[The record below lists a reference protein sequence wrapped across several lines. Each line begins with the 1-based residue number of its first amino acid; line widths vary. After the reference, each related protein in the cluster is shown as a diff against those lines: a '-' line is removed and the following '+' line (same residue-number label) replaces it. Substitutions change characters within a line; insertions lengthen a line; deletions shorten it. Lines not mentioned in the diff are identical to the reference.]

1 MVEPRDY
8 PELDPNGKFEFM
20 ATTII
25 DRDPTI
31 LPENNEQSDDACL
44 TILFAETVCSKI
56 AVVQEGANAVQTAM
70 DVADELILT
79 TVQKHQGRV
88 IKTMGTSILAEFLN
102 PIEAIHAAVEMERL
116 SVANP
121 AVLQD
126 KDLGLR
132 VGIYTL
138 ENYRPEI
145 AVFSSMLTAAANITK
160 QATSGQILISNK
172 AYQRVSKL
180 PGPHSQWFRAVSIN
194 GSTENEDIFEVSW
207 QEARPNIPSRYEVL
221 SQLGKGGMGIVHK
234 VRDRETHE
242 IIALKIL
249 KPEIAGDPAMQEN
262 LRREVCLARKV
273 THKNICRI
281 HEFNRSNGAAFIS
294 MEFVT
299 GESLLAMLHR
309 TGPRSWNEAVHS
321 ALQICA
327 GLREAHIQGI
337 VHRDLKP
344 ANIMVDLAGGVKVM
358 DFGIARLFQGTGQMT
373 DTMIGTPA
381 YMAPEQLELKRVD
394 ARTDIYALGLLLYE
408 MVTGVQPFV
417 GETPIA
423 VALKHLRES
432 PKRPREV
439 MPTLPTYAEGVILK
453 CLQKDPA
460 KRFQS
465 VDELTMA
472 LKREVGRRPAES
484 QWNCFVADFRR
495 AGRDLQ
501 RVLQF
506 GVNTAETFFRNED
519 WRALI
524 SRPSKKTIAA
534 GLATTCLLSGLIVFG
549 ASRNRKSNATGPTF
563 TESATIVADQ
573 NSPSAIGGQGSR
585 SQLGRVSG
593 TRAIPPITSFEVD
606 LNGAT
611 GPVADKNVS
620 VTHIESGASSTS
632 RVAPSESKAMRSTQN
647 VKMQL
652 AARIPTPSSAT
663 THINQVQP
671 PSVLLPVAISN
682 ANEASKTR
690 ADDTGHEALTT
701 DAAATP
707 TETVANEK
715 TSAPTVLA
723 VLYLEVGSFKDSTWA
738 DHAVEKLTQLG
749 FQSVAIRKAHLW
761 MESFQVRVGPFVN
774 QKDLEEARKNLASQ
788 GFKPHPVK

>member
-1 MVEPRDY
+1 MGEPRNY
-8 PELDPNGKFEFM
+8 PELDPNGKSEFM
-20 ATTII
+20 ATTIT

-31 LPENNEQSDDACL
+31 PPENSEQSDNLCL
-44 TILFAETVCSKI
+44 TILFAEAVCSKI
-56 AVVQEGANAVQTAM
+56 AVLQEGANAAQTAM
-70 DVADELILT
+70 GASDELILY

-88 IKTMGTSILAEFLN
+88 IKAMGTSLIAEFSN
-102 PIEAIHAAVEMERL
+102 PIEAIHAAVGMERL

-121 AVLQD
+121 AFQQGTEP
-126 KDLGLR
+126 GLR
-132 VGIYTL
+132 IGIYTL
-138 ENYRPEI
+138 ENHRPEI
-145 AVFSSMLTAAANITK
+145 SVFSSMVTAAANITK
-160 QATSGQILISNK
+160 QATSGQILISVK
-172 AYQRVSKL
+172 AYQRVSKQA
-180 PGPHSQWFRAVSIN
+180 GPHCQWSRAVSID
-194 GSTENEDIFEVSW
+194 GSTETEDIFEVSW
-207 QEARPNIPSRYEVL
+207 QEAPPNIPSRYEVL
-221 SQLGKGGMGIVHK
+221 SQVGKGGMGIVHK
-234 VRDRETHE
+234 VRDRETNE

-309 TGPRSWNEAVHS
+309 SGPFSWNEAVHS

-344 ANIMVDLAGGVKVM
+344 ANIMVDLAGSVKVM

-373 DTMIGTPA
+373 GTMVGTPA

-394 ARTDIYALGLLLYE
+394 ARTDVYALGLLLYE

-423 VALKHLRES
+423 VALKHLREY

-439 MPTLPTYAEGVILK
+439 MPTIPAYAEGVILK

-472 LKREVGRRPAES
+472 LKREGGRRPAVS
-484 QWNCFVADFRR
+484 QWNCFVADFSR
-495 AGRDLQ
+495 AARDLQ

-506 GVNTAETFFRNED
+506 GVNTAETFFRNQD
-519 WRALI
+519 WQALI

-534 GLATTCLLSGLIVFG
+534 GLATTCLLSGLIVFA
-549 ASRNRKSNATGPTF
+549 ASRSRKSDATGPIF
-563 TESATIVADQ
+563 RDSATTVPNQ
-573 NSPSAIGGQGSR
+573 NSPSAIGGQESR
-585 SQLGRVSG
+585 SHLGRVSG
-593 TRAIPPITSFEVD
+593 TSAIPPITSFEVD

-611 GPVADKNVS
+611 GPVTDNNVS
-620 VTHIESGASSTS
+620 VTATNLDAPSTN
-632 RVAPSESKAMRSTQN
+632 RVAPSESKAMRNKQN

-652 AARIPTPSSAT
+652 AARVSAPFSAT
-663 THINQVQP
+663 TRILQVQP
-671 PSVLLPVAISN
+671 PSVVWPVATLN

-690 ADDTGHEALTT
+690 AGDTSHDASTT

-715 TSAPTVLA
+715 TPAPTVLA
-723 VLYLEVGSFKDSTWA
+723 SLYLEVGSFKDSTWA
-738 DHAVEKLTQLG
+738 EHAVEKLTQLG
-749 FQSVAIRKAHLW
+749 FQSVAIRKVHLW
-761 MESFQVRVGPFVN
+761 MQSFQVRVGPYVN
-774 QKDLEEARKNLASQ
+774 QTDLEEARKKLASQ